1 MCGRSPS
8 RPTAAA
14 PSPAATTRWSG
25 SGTSSRAIL
34 IREFHGHTEW
44 VFSVAFSPDGRLAYS
59 TSGGF
64 MRDGWRDG
72 TDSAI
77 RVWDVETGQEV
88 RKLEGHKGIVWSV
101 AVSPDGR
108 HVLSGGRT

>member
-1 MCGRSPS
+1 MSRSVAFSPDGR
-8 RPTAAA
+8 RAL
-14 PSPAATTRWSG
+14 SG
-25 SGTSSRAIL
+25 GDDKVVRLWDLESGDL
-34 IREFHGHTEW
+34 IREFRGHTEW

-64 MRDGWRDG
+64 FGAGWQDG

-88 RKLEGHKGIVWSV
+88 RKLEGHKGTGLEC
-101 AVSPDGR
+101 GR
-108 HVLSGGRT
+108 LARRPPRTLRRA